1 MMRRRSLSIL
11 LQFLPVFM
19 ALLMPPTILGE
30 TARTLSRTA
39 DPLDIPGDSLPRIL
53 GASLE
58 SIYVS
63 ALREG
68 KWVRVPFQIDE
79 RRRIR
84 TESGE
89 TSLDYVFP
97 EGTSP
102 MVDDDPSFDAD
113 DLLVLLARD
122 LGNQAGQDIGL
133 EVGVPGYEIE
143 VTDPCDGSR
152 GWAYVSVHTDRAAL
166 PGEDYVSHRPAE
178 SILEG
183 SRYRIRLSKEN
194 PLVYEQ
200 LVLKGDTPETGERE
214 LNIIDRFKM
223 RAKASLLIPLLRFR
237 RNEADLRSRTIGWI
251 DGPVRVVR
259 RMETRIDLLWGFTTE
274 AQVQDTVFYPD
285 HFFFWVDLTSPVAL
299 NRLISKA
306 EVRLSAD
313 LNGQAV
319 GMLFASR
326 GNPTGLLV
334 DGVMSEQERCMETK
348 GQNWYALS
356 DGIDTLFSRLIIPEG
371 TPVRMELEY
380 MDDRRL
386 PDPPETVSGRWGD
399 AGYRLKGLASLG
411 KGGYRVL
418 LHTMIGEGY
427 RVGGEKAFLDMTDQ
441 PLAWSCRLLPNRPSS
456 GRAPSAAMGS
466 GRSVIREIDEERN
479 VNERY

>member
-1 MMRRRSLSIL
+1 MI
-11 LQFLPVFM
+11 
-19 ALLMPPTILGE
+19 LLMPPTVLGE
-30 TARTLSRTA
+30 TARTLLRTA
-39 DPLDIPGDSLPRIL
+39 DPLEIAGDSLPRIL

-79 RRRIR
+79 RRRIV

-102 MVDDDPSFDAD
+102 MVDDDPSFDTD
-113 DLLVLLARD
+113 DLLVFLARD
-122 LGNQAGQDIGL
+122 LGDQAGQDIGL
-133 EVGVPGYEIE
+133 EAGVPGYEIE

-152 GWAYVSVHTDRAAL
+152 GWAYVSVHTDRAAS
-166 PGEDYVSHRPAE
+166 PGEDYMRYRPAE

-194 PLVYEQ
+194 PLLYEQ
-200 LVLKGDTPETGERE
+200 LILKGGTPPAGGGE
-214 LNIIDRFKM
+214 LNIVDRFKM
-223 RAKASLLIPLLRFR
+223 RAKASLLIPLFRFR
-237 RNEADLRSRTIGWI
+237 RNEADLRSHTVGWI

-259 RMETRIDLLWGFTTE
+259 RMETRVDLLWGFTTA
-274 AQVQDTVFYPD
+274 AQVQDTIFYPD
-285 HFFFWVDLTSPVAL
+285 HFFFWVDLTSPVAM
-299 NRLISKA
+299 NRLISNA

-313 LNGQAV
+313 LNAQAA
-319 GMLFASR
+319 GMLFISQ

-334 DGVMSEQERCMETK
+334 DGVMSEQERYMETE

-356 DGIDTLFSRLIIPEG
+356 DRVDTLFSRLVIPEG
-371 TPVRMELEY
+371 APVGMELEY
-380 MDDRRL
+380 MDDRGL
-386 PDPPETVSGRWGD
+386 PDPPETVLGRWGD
-399 AGYRLKGLASLG
+399 AGYRLSGLASVG
-411 KGGYRVL
+411 KGRYRVL

-441 PLAWSCRLLPNRPSS
+441 PLTWSCRLLPKGP
-456 GRAPSAAMGS
+456 
-466 GRSVIREIDEERN
+466 
-479 VNERY
+479 